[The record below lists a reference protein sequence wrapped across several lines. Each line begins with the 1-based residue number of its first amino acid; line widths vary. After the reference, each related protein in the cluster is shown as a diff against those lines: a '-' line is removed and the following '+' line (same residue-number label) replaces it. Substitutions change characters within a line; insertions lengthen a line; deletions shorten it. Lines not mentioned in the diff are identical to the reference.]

1 MCGEQTRSRSW
12 FEKSVRIN
20 RDKCIGCKV
29 CVEKCPTKV
38 IAGDISDR
46 RKVTIDEEKC
56 IGCTA
61 CARQCKFEAIEGEKK
76 QPHKVNPE
84 KCKGCHLCL
93 AKCKKGAMSLVEE
106 EVKVTN

>member
-1 MCGEQTRSRSW
+1 MRNKKGCCGCTACLH
-12 FEKSVRIN
+12 VCPV
-20 RDKCIGCKV
+20 KCITMQEDEEGFLYPV
-29 CVEKCPTKV
+29 
-38 IAGDISDR
+38 
-46 RKVTIDEEKC
+46 IDEEKC